1 LRFEIPPWGKGGLFD
16 NQALWNESKSQGL
29 AKELGD
35 ISDPKTSHQIET
47 VNFHRSDTNI
57 ESFTD
62 FSIGET
68 LCDKPKNFF
77 LTGCERLSLIIP
89 NRRTHF

>member
-1 LRFEIPPWGKGGLFD
+1 MSPLGGLLGNYTFR
-16 NQALWNESKSQGL
+16 NESKSQGL

-47 VNFHRSDTNI
+47 VHFHRSDTNI
-57 ESFTD
+57 KSFAN
-62 FSIGET
+62 FSIGEP
-68 LCDKPKNFF
+68 LCYKPKNFF

-89 NRRTHF
+89 DGRTHI